1 MSGYA
6 LERANIQ
13 ENGVK
18 ETEKEELQRKER
30 ETGTINYTF
39 LQCHLQLQNI
49 EIQI

>member
-30 ETGTINYTF
+30 ETGTVNHTV
-39 LQCHLQLQNI
+39 LQCRLQLQNS